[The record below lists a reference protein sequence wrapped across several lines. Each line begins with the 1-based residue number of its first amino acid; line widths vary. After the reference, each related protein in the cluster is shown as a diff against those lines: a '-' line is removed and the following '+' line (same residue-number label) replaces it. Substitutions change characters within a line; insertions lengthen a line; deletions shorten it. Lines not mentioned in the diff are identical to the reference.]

1 MDVRDQLQKT
11 LGDAYT
17 LERELGGG
25 GMSRVF
31 VATEASLGRRVVVK
45 VLPGASGGAVSIER
59 FKREIQLAARLQHPH
74 IVPLLTAGESE
85 GLPFFT
91 MPFVEG
97 ESLRVRLARGGE
109 LPVAEGVR
117 ILREV
122 AGALATAHEKGIVH
136 RDIKP
141 DNVLLSRGAA
151 MVTDFGVAKALS
163 ESTDIDHATMTSLG
177 VALGTPAYMAP
188 EQAAAS
194 PNIDARVDIYAWGIM
209 AYELFAGRP
218 PFSGRPPQ
226 AILAAHV
233 SETPE
238 HVLKLRPTLP
248 PALTAL
254 IMRCLE
260 KRAADR
266 PQSAA
271 EIIHTLDA
279 ITTPSGG
286 SEPTSALRSVS
297 TASGSP
303 PTLGASRSRVRMV
316 VAAIVVFAV
325 GVWAVGQLRSPG
337 TTAAQGLRTVAVLPL
352 VNSDT
357 SSDYLA
363 LGVAD
368 DIRIRLVATGLN
380 VTSSSSSRRY
390 SGREVDVRTV
400 GESLKVAYVVQG
412 EMRTSAEG
420 IRLNVEL
427 VRTAD
432 GFSAWAES
440 FVIGK
445 QELPALPDSIAR
457 AVSEA
462 LGVTATGAARGN
474 VAAGTRNA
482 DAYDFYLGAKHLF
495 EQRGEASLLS
505 AIALFDKAIGLDS
518 NFARAHAGRAVAL
531 GALAVNWGTLR
542 ADSLMRLA
550 REGADRAIA
559 FDSTLAEAYAARGT
573 LLGFYGSPRKWND
586 AVRDLRHAV
595 RIDSQYGS
603 AHKWLGQVLA
613 ATGNFVA
620 AESALTRAAEL
631 DPALASVW
639 DALGVYYLAAR
650 QDSAA
655 LVALN
660 RARELYDPSLRLD
673 LAYFIARVHASAGR
687 PQEALAALAK
697 LADSDSPWALA
708 HRAYIL
714 AKVGLVPEARV
725 IAERLTA
732 RARTAERHTAQAT
745 AHAHLGMGDV
755 DKGIEWLITAAKR
768 EELMRLVERDFD
780 PIRTHRRYPE
790 LLRLLG
796 LDDQPIAQWKGG
808 PPVVVR

>member
-1 MDVRDQLQKT
+1 
-11 LGDAYT
+11 
-17 LERELGGG
+17 
-25 GMSRVF
+25 
-31 VATEASLGRRVVVK
+31 
-45 VLPGASGGAVSIER
+45 
-59 FKREIQLAARLQHPH
+59 
-74 IVPLLTAGESE
+74 
-85 GLPFFT
+85 
-91 MPFVEG
+91 
-97 ESLRVRLARGGE
+97 
-109 LPVAEGVR
+109 
-117 ILREV
+117 
-122 AGALATAHEKGIVH
+122 
-136 RDIKP
+136 
-141 DNVLLSRGAA
+141 
-151 MVTDFGVAKALS
+151 
-163 ESTDIDHATMTSLG
+163 
-177 VALGTPAYMAP
+177 
-188 EQAAAS
+188 
-194 PNIDARVDIYAWGIM
+194 
-209 AYELFAGRP
+209 
-218 PFSGRPPQ
+218 
-226 AILAAHV
+226 
-233 SETPE
+233 
-238 HVLKLRPTLP
+238 
-248 PALTAL
+248 
-254 IMRCLE
+254 
-260 KRAADR
+260 
-266 PQSAA
+266 
-271 EIIHTLDA
+271 
-279 ITTPSGG
+279 
-286 SEPTSALRSVS
+286 
-297 TASGSP
+297 
-303 PTLGASRSRVRMV
+303 
-316 VAAIVVFAV
+316 
-325 GVWAVGQLRSPG
+325 
-337 TTAAQGLRTVAVLPL
+337 
-352 VNSDT
+352 
-357 SSDYLA
+357 
-363 LGVAD
+363 
-368 DIRIRLVATGLN
+368 
-380 VTSSSSSRRY
+380 
-390 SGREVDVRTV
+390 
-400 GESLKVAYVVQG
+400 
-412 EMRTSAEG
+412 
-420 IRLNVEL
+420 
-427 VRTAD
+427 
-432 GFSAWAES
+432 
-440 FVIGK
+440 
-445 QELPALPDSIAR
+445 
-457 AVSEA
+457 
-462 LGVTATGAARGN
+462 
-474 VAAGTRNA
+474 
-482 DAYDFYLGAKHLF
+482 
-495 EQRGEASLLS
+495 
-505 AIALFDKAIGLDS
+505 LFDKAIGLDS

-714 AKVGLVPEARV
+714 AKVGRVPEARV